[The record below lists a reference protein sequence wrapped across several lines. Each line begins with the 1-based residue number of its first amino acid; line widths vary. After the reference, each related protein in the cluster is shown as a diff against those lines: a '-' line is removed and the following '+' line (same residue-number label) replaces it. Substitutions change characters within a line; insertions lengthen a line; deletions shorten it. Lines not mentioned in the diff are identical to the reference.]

1 MKYYNAIVPFKVA
14 KKLKEAGFP
23 QAETLSFYKS
33 SGDAEKGEILDK
45 TEYIFAPCYASV
57 IDWLIEKGFSVEIFR
72 YNNTWR
78 SCVTPP
84 SGKNEYI
91 PRARRS
97 WFNAADQA
105 IWWTIT
111 KLNK

>member
-1 MKYYNAIVPFKVA
+1 MKYYNEIVPFKVA
-14 KKLKEAGFP
+14 KKLKEAGFH

-57 IDWLIEKGFSVEIFR
+57 IDWLIDRGFSVEVFR

-78 SCVTPP
+78 SCVMPP
-84 SGKNEYI
+84 SGKNEYFT
-91 PRARRS
+91 RARS
-97 WFNAADQA
+97 WFHAADQA

>member
-1 MKYYNAIVPFKVA
+1 MKYYNEIVPFKVA

-23 QAETLSFYKS
+23 QAETLSLYKS

-57 IDWLIEKGFSVEIFR
+57 IDWLIEKGFSVEVFR

-78 SCVTPP
+78 PSVAPP
-84 SGKNEYI
+84 SRKTEYF
-91 PRARRS
+91 PHSRD
-97 WFNAADQA
+97 WFKAADQA
-105 IWWTIT
+105 ILWSIT

>member
-1 MKYYNAIVPFKVA
+1 MKYYNEIVPFKVA

-57 IDWLIEKGFSVEIFR
+57 IDWFIEKGLSVEVFL
-72 YNNTWR
+72 YYNTWR
-78 SCVTPP
+78 SCVTLP
-84 SGKNEYI
+84 SGKNEYFVH
-91 PRARRS
+91 ARD
-97 WFNAADQA
+97 WFKAADQA
-105 IWWTIT
+105 ILWAIT

>member
-1 MKYYNAIVPFKVA
+1 MKYYNEIVPFKVA

-23 QAETLSFYKS
+23 QAETLSLYKS

-57 IDWLIEKGFSVEIFR
+57 IDWLIDRGFSVEVFR

-78 SCVTPP
+78 SCVMRPG
-84 SGKNEYI
+84 GKTEYFT
-91 PRARRS
+91 RARS
-97 WFNAADQA
+97 WFHAADQA